1 VHCCC
6 GVTQQVAKHHA
17 VVHSVPTPSGM
28 GQRIEAREREK
39 MKQTLQSK
47 IKTIYEDVKG
57 RQK

>member
-1 VHCCC
+1 
-6 GVTQQVAKHHA
+6 
-17 VVHSVPTPSGM
+17 M